1 MDRQKFV
8 RTYSEKLL
16 EGSASAFVGAG
27 LSMAA
32 GYPSWKQLLADIADE
47 LDIDLDAESDLAGVA
62 QWYINHQKKQRTQIG
77 RVIAKAFPPVKVPP
91 ETLRV
96 LARLPLR
103 HLWTTNYDQLI
114 EAAWDHAGKSLAVRT
129 RPEQLSVPDPA
140 SHGTLYKMHGSVD
153 DPSAV
158 VIAKEDYEL
167 YRREKGAFFHLL
179 TGHAIGMHF
188 LFLGFSFTDANI
200 SHLFSLL
207 REVLPDTPKEH
218 YAIVKR
224 PAAAQGRA
232 SAKTKERSRR
242 ELSRHRHWVADLQ
255 RYGIQ
260 CVEIDDYSEI
270 CDILKE
276 VERRVSRTSV
286 FVSGS
291 YPEERTQTAEGRLVV
306 EVSEGLG
313 RLIGT
318 LGCRLVSGFGLTVGS
333 AAIAGRLGEVYK
345 HKHVHLDSA
354 LLLRPF
360 PQSIPKATKKDDFF
374 ARYREDLVLQGGIC
388 VVVGGIKK
396 QNRQFAVAPGVI
408 AEATIARSNGRPVV
422 PLGFTGG
429 AAQELWQQMRRL
441 PAADRGG
448 ISDKDFEELG
458 KTPTSVPAYL
468 ALVDK
473 ILKRLSA

>member
-1 MDRQKFV
+1 
-8 RTYSEKLL
+8 
-16 EGSASAFVGAG
+16 
-27 LSMAA
+27 MAA
-32 GYPSWKQLLADIADE
+32 GHPSWKQLLADIADE
-47 LDIDLDAESDLAGVA
+47 LDIDWDAESDLAGVA
-62 QWYINHQKKQRTQIG
+62 QWYINYQKKQCTQIG
-77 RVIAKAFPPVKVPP
+77 RVIAKAFPPVEAPP
-91 ETLRV
+91 ETLCV

-114 EAAWDHAGKSLAVRT
+114 EAAWDHAGKYLAVRT

-153 DPSAV
+153 DSSAV
-158 VIAKEDYEL
+158 VIAKEDYEF
-167 YRREKGAFFHLL
+167 YRREKGAFFYLL

-188 LFLGFSFTDANI
+188 LFPGFSFTDASI

-218 YAIVKR
+218 YAIVNR
-224 PAAAQGRA
+224 PAAVQGRA

-242 ELSRHRHWVADLQ
+242 ELPRHRHWVADLQ

-270 CDILKE
+270 CDIRKE
-276 VERRVSRTSV
+276 VGRRVSRTSV

-291 YPEERTQTAEGRLVV
+291 YPEERTQTPEGRLVV
-306 EVSEGLG
+306 EVSDGLG

-318 LGCRLVSGFGLTVGS
+318 LGCRLVSGFDLTVGS

-360 PQSIPKATKKDDFF
+360 PQSIPRATKDDFF

-396 QNRQFAVAPGVI
+396 QNRQLAVAPSVI
-408 AEATIARSNGRPVV
+408 AKAIIARSNGRLVV
-422 PLGFTGG
+422 PLGFSGG
-429 AAQELWQQMRRL
+429 AAQELWQQMRSL
-441 PAADRGG
+441 PATDRGG
-448 ISDKDFEELG
+448 ISGKDFDELG
-458 KTPTSVPAYL
+458 ETPTSVPAYL
-468 ALVDK
+468 ALVEK